1 MKYLLVL
8 LVVGVGL
15 WWLLRRGSKARR
27 RVDEAVAR
35 KAAATSARMTA
46 CAHCG
51 LHLPEPDALFDL
63 QGRPYCG
70 DEHRRLG
77 AR

>member
-15 WWLLRRGSKARR
+15 WLLLGRGKRARR
-27 RVDEAVAR
+27 RVDAAAAR
-35 KAAATSARMTA
+35 KAEAANARMAA

-51 LHLPEPDALFDL
+51 LHLPEPEALFDA

>member
-8 LVVGVGL
+8 FVIGIGL
-15 WWLLRRGSKARR
+15 WVLLGRGRRARR
-27 RVDEAVAR
+27 RADASVQRE
-35 KAAATSARMTA
+35 AAAAKARMTA

-51 LHLPEPDALFDL
+51 LHVPEAEALFDA
-63 QGRPYCG
+63 QGRAFCG

-77 AR
+77 VR

>member
-8 LVVGVGL
+8 FVVGIAL
-15 WWLLRRGSKARR
+15 WLLLGRGRKARQ
-27 RVDEAVAR
+27 RVD
-35 KAAATSARMTA
+35 AAATRKAEAAKARMAA

-51 LHLPEPDALFDL
+51 LHLPEPEALFDA
-63 QGRPYCG
+63 QGRAFCG